1 MTEHEIDDI
10 SDSMDISLG
19 KLQELVTDR
28 EAWRVAVHAV
38 TKSWT

>member
-1 MTEHEIDDI
+1 MRWLEVIT
-10 SDSMDISLG
+10 DSMDINMS

-28 EAWRVAVHAV
+28 EAWCAGVHGV